1 MTDRPVT
8 GGLRVEARRAMA
20 VAWKDLL
27 AEGRARSNVLAVI
40 LFAGTALLLFAFAF
54 GPDAQ
59 DLRDA
64 GAGVIWLTILLS
76 GILVFNRSYQLELEG
91 GGLEALLTYPGSRR
105 AIFVGKLL
113 ANLVIVLLVEAV
125 VLPLAAILFHVPLL
139 GALPGLAVIVA
150 LGTFGFVTLGTFY
163 AAMSSRSRASDV
175 LLPLLLF
182 PMLVPLLLAA
192 VQGTTAFM
200 EGDAMG
206 DGGGWIRMLVAF
218 NLIFFSAALWAFEY
232 VIGE

>member
-1 MTDRPVT
+1 VS
-8 GGLRVEARRAMA
+8 GGLEAGARRSMA

-27 AEGRARSNVLAVI
+27 AEGRARANVLSVI

-59 DLRDA
+59 DLQDA

-76 GILVFNRSYQLELEG
+76 GVLVFHRSYQIELEG
-91 GGLEALLTYPGSRR
+91 GALDALLTYPGSRR

-113 ANLVIVLLVEAV
+113 ANLVIVFLVEAV
-125 VLPLAAILFHVPLL
+125 VLPLATVLFHLPLT
-139 GALPGLAVIVA
+139 AASLPGVTGILVA
-150 LGTFGFVTLGTFY
+150 GTFGFVTLGTFY
-163 AAMSSRSRASDV
+163 AAISSRSRARDV

-192 VQGTTAFM
+192 VQGTSAFLD
-200 EGDAMG
+200 GDAMG
-206 DGGGWIRMLVAF
+206 YGGAWLRLLLAF
-218 NLIFFSAALWAFEY
+218 DLIFLIVALWAFEY